1 MSTLESSRIAGIGM
15 TSQRTRRRM
24 IERLQA
30 KGISDETVLQVM
42 TQVPRHIF
50 VDEALAHR
58 VYDDVSLPIGYGQ
71 TLSNSYTVARMTS
84 LARAYAP
91 IGGLGRVLEIGTGSG
106 YQTAVLAHLSKQLF
120 TVERIAPLQKKARR
134 RLRLLKLYDIRFH
147 LSDGHWG
154 WPDHG
159 PFDVI
164 LCTAAPETIPES
176 LVAQLN
182 PDGGVLV
189 LPVGNSSQQRLIRVS
204 RYGDEIEQSDEGEAL
219 FVPLVAGE
227 TRHSDDAQTAAM
239 QSAKATLPDAVTP
252 PDEAVAPAAGFRPRG
267 TVPR

>member
-15 TSQRTRRRM
+15 TSERTRRRM

-30 KGISDETVLQVM
+30 RGITDDTVLKVM

-71 TLSNSYTVARMTS
+71 TLSNSYTVARMSS
-84 LARAYAP
+84 LARAHAP
-91 IGGLGRVLEIGTGSG
+91 VGGLQRVLEIGTGSG

-120 TVERIAPLQKKARR
+120 SVERIAPLQRKARQ
-134 RLRLLKLYDIRFH
+134 RLRLLKIHDVRFH

-154 WPDHG
+154 WPDHA

-164 LCTAAPETIPES
+164 LCTAAPETIPQS
-176 LVAQLN
+176 LIAQLN
-182 PDGGVLV
+182 PHGGTLV
-189 LPVGNSSQQRLIRVS
+189 LPVGDSRAQRLMRVT
-204 RYGDEIEQSDEGEAL
+204 RFGDETEQSDEGEAL
-219 FVPLVAGE
+219 FVPLVAGSLKSTPDSPTTGWKSSE
-227 TRHSDDAQTAAM
+227 VNM
-239 QSAKATLPDAVTP
+239 PDAITP
-252 PDEAVAPAAGFRPRG
+252 PGETGSRPPGVQTRG
-267 TVPR
+267 GRNR